1 MELASVGY
9 TALRLEDVATRAGVA
24 KTTIYRR
31 WPTKFDLV
39 GDALRNVTAW
49 YEPIPD
55 TGDVRADILLLI
67 DRAIR
72 LMNEDEGRA
81 LARVM
86 TTEHGDAEFERL
98 AKQMRDESRGYRARI
113 IQNAIDRGDLPA
125 DTDANVVTDS
135 IFAPIM
141 SRIVKW
147 NEKIDR
153 GTRERIV
160 DLVITGAEHGGGK
173 RKK

>member
-39 GDALRNVTAW
+39 GDALRNITSW
-49 YEPIPD
+49 YGPIPD

-72 LMNEDEGRA
+72 LVSQDAGRA

-86 TTEHGDAEFERL
+86 TTEHGDADFERL
-98 AKQMRDESRGYRARI
+98 AMQMRDESRAYRGRI
-113 IQNAIDRGDLPA
+113 IQNAIDRGDLPR
-125 DTDANVVTDS
+125 DTDANIVTDS